1 VDFTADASLSSP
13 EDQRTGFALP
23 DLERY
28 RWSTGLDFDLPLD
41 RKAERNIYRTALI
54 RQEQTARAL
63 TEAQDTI
70 KLQIREDWRALE
82 QAKRSYENSALG
94 IKLAQWR
101 VEEQNLLAEVGR
113 GRAQDQV
120 DAQNDLTAAQNQ
132 RTQTLV
138 DHTVARLRFWEHMG
152 ILFIKEHGKWED
164 ISNARE
170 LETP

>member
-1 VDFTADASLSSP
+1 M
-13 EDQRTGFALP
+13 
-23 DLERY
+23 
-28 RWSTGLDFDLPLD
+28 
-41 RKAERNIYRTALI
+41 
-54 RQEQTARAL
+54 
-63 TEAQDTI
+63 
-70 KLQIREDWRALE
+70 
-82 QAKRSYENSALG
+82 
-94 IKLAQWR
+94 KLAEWR

-152 ILFIKEHGKWED
+152 ILFIKERGQWED
-164 ISNARE
+164 ISDVQQ